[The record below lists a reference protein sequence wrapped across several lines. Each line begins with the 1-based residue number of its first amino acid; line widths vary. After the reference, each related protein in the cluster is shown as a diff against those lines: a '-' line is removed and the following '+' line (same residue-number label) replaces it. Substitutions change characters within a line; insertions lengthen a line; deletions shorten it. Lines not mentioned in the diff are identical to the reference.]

1 MSPDEA
7 RECMELIVKYLSSEG
22 ILKKGM
28 VKLPRKRIQVD
39 IDNDIKMFLLKNG
52 LCD

>member
-1 MSPDEA
+1 
-7 RECMELIVKYLSSEG
+7 MEYLSSEG

-28 VKLPRKRIQVD
+28 VKFPHKRIQGD
-39 IDNDIKMFLLKNG
+39 IDNEVKLFLEQSG